1 MSDMTNRERIL
12 ALLHG
17 QQMDRVPFVQYDDMI
32 PNHEV
37 WEVIGR
43 ENLGRLRWTTAYALE
58 HPNCEIVESEGVEDG
73 IRTVWRTLRT
83 PKGDLHEKVQY
94 EPTYG
99 GRSTKEHYVKDVED
113 YAAYFSYLDDITV
126 VPDSERLERAFAE
139 LGDDGLPHTWIG
151 RTPYQKLWIDVVDI
165 YDLSAHM
172 VEVPELV
179 ETAIEKLGSLT
190 IRKAEATLELEP
202 PYLVIGDNITAP
214 MIGEARFRQYCLPI
228 YNTICDLMATKGIPV
243 AVHMDGDL
251 KPLWPAIGETRIRA
265 IDSFSPPPDN
275 DTPAGTA
282 AELWPDKAL
291 MLNFPS
297 SVHMKPPEEVYRVA
311 MQILEE
317 AGHTGRLQIQI
328 SENVPPGVFR
338 SSYPAIV
345 RAIHDFGRP

>member
-1 MSDMTNRERIL
+1 MSEMTNRERIL
-12 ALLHG
+12 ALLRG
-17 QQMDRVPFVQYDDMI
+17 QELDRVPFVQYDNII
-32 PNHEV
+32 PNHEG

-43 ENLGRLRWTTAYALE
+43 ENLGLLRWTTAYAIE
-58 HPNCEIVESEGVEDG
+58 HPNCTIDQSEAVEDG
-73 IRTVWRTLRT
+73 VRTVRRTLHT
-83 PKGDLHEKVQY
+83 PKGDLHETVQY

-99 GRSTKEHYVKDVED
+99 GRSTKEHYVKNVED
-113 YAAYFSYLDDITV
+113 YEIYFSYLDDITV
-126 VPDSERLERAFAE
+126 RPDSQRLDRAFEE
-139 LGDDGLPHTWIG
+139 LGTDGLPHTWIG

-172 VEVPELV
+172 VEAPEMV
-179 ETAIEKLGSLT
+179 ETAIEKLSDFT

-202 PYLVIGDNITAP
+202 PFLVLGDNITAP
-214 MIGEARFRQYCLPI
+214 MIGEERFRGYCLPI

-251 KPLWPAIGETRIRA
+251 KALWSAIAETKIRA

-297 SVHMKPPEEVYRVA
+297 SVHMKSPEEVYRAA
-311 MQILEE
+311 MQLLEE

-338 SSYPAIV
+338 TSYPAILN
-345 RAIHDFGRP
+345 AIHDFGRP